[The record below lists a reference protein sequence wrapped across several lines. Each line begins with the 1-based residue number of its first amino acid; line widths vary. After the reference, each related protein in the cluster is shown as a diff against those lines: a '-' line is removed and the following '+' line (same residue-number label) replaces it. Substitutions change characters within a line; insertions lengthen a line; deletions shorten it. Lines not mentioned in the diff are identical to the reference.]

1 MGGGA
6 RTPCFARVYS
16 IPLDPLSSTRDGKFT
31 SSSGK
36 IFYAATHPNLQPS
49 PLTAMNIH
57 KSVMNKILLVV
68 RQSGVFNEIGY
79 PKNTSVKVMC
89 AVVVDMPRLVTV

>member
-1 MGGGA
+1 M
-6 RTPCFARVYS
+6 YS
-16 IPLDPLSSTRDGKFT
+16 IPIDPLSSTRGGKFT

-36 IFYAATHPNLQPS
+36 IFYAATLPNLQPS

-57 KSVMNKILLVV
+57 KSVMNQILLVL
-68 RQSGVFNEIGY
+68 RQSEVFNEIGY

-89 AVVVDMPRLVTV
+89 AVIVDMLRLVTV